1 MEKRISGTT
10 SLYGLIGSPVGHSG
24 SPAMY
29 NAGFE
34 RMGIDAAYLAFD
46 IKESQVRKFF
56 EAAKLLNIKGFNVTM
71 PCKMEVTRLVDEMA
85 PVARLSGAANT
96 VVNENGRWV
105 GYNTDGVGF
114 AMDLKDYG
122 VSAADKCVTLLGG
135 GGAATAILIQLGI
148 LKSKKVKVFNR
159 KGENF
164 TRLEILAVGVNT
176 LNPDIEIEIC
186 DLMDKEALYQSIRE
200 SDILVNA
207 TNVGMAPKEGK
218 TLINDTSVFR
228 KDLVVV
234 DIIYHPLETKLMK
247 DAKEAG
253 VETIIGGKG
262 MLFWQGVEAFRLF
275 TGKQMP
281 IEEIKK
287 LVFEDE

>member
-1 MEKRISGTT
+1 
-10 SLYGLIGSPVGHSG
+10 
-24 SPAMY
+24 
-29 NAGFE
+29 
-34 RMGIDAAYLAFD
+34 
-46 IKESQVRKFF
+46 
-56 EAAKLLNIKGFNVTM
+56 
-71 PCKMEVTRLVDEMA
+71 
-85 PVARLSGAANT
+85 
-96 VVNENGRWV
+96 
-105 GYNTDGVGF
+105 
-114 AMDLKDYG
+114 
-122 VSAADKCVTLLGG
+122 
-135 GGAATAILIQLGI
+135 
-148 LKSKKVKVFNR
+148 
-159 KGENF
+159 
-164 TRLEILAVGVNT
+164 
-176 LNPDIEIEIC
+176 
-186 DLMDKEALYQSIRE
+186 LYQSIRE